1 MTRVA
6 VLQSNYLPWK
16 GYFDIIHDVELFVFY
31 DDVQYTKNDWRNR
44 NRIKTPSGPLWLTV
58 PTGTALDR
66 RICDV
71 TLPSDQRWAEKHWKT
86 LRQYYGKAPY
96 FALYADLLR
105 YVYIE
110 CTWTTLSE
118 LNQYLIRTISREL
131 LGISTAFADSRE
143 YVLTGRKQE
152 RLLQLLHAVGAT
164 TYLSGPTARSYI
176 DPEAFARAGICLRY
190 KDYTGYPEYPQF
202 HPPFDHHVTI
212 LDLLFHTGPRAPH
225 YIWGWREEGCSGD

>member
-31 DDVQYTKNDWRNR
+31 DDVQYTRNDWRNR

-58 PTGTALDR
+58 PVGTALDR

-71 TLPSDQRWAEKHWKT
+71 TLPPDPRWAEKHWKT

-105 YVYIE
+105 HVYLE
-110 CTWTTLSE
+110 CAWATLSE
-118 LNQYLIRTISREL
+118 LNQYLIRTISRDL
-131 LGISTAFADSRE
+131 LGISTNFADSRE
-143 YVLTGRKQE
+143 YALTGRRQE
-152 RLLQLLHAVGAT
+152 RLLQLLQAVGAT
-164 TYLSGPTARSYI
+164 EYLSGPAARSYI
-176 DPEAFARAGICLRY
+176 DPEAFAQAGIHLRY
-190 KDYTGYPEYPQF
+190 KDYAGYPEYPQF

-212 LDLLFHTGPRAPH
+212 LDLLFHTGPQAPY
-225 YIWGWREEGCSGD
+225 YIWGWREEGRSGD